1 MGSVF
6 LRVFNRPS
14 QLHRKFQN
22 LLWRGVHPEQA
33 PSSVGGPL
41 GPFLLTPPSPAQP
54 LLLSGLGQPLHC
66 LMEWPGLG
74 HSTSLCLSF
83 PSLESPRA
91 WKNGR

>member
-1 MGSVF
+1 MGPPSCTGNF
-6 LRVFNRPS
+6 RTYFGGASILNRP
-14 QLHRKFQN
+14 LE
-22 LLWRGVHPEQA
+22 L
-33 PSSVGGPL
+33 GGPL
-41 GPFLLTPPSPAQP
+41 GPFLLIPPSPAQP